1 MNRIV
6 SACFLFFLFFVNT
19 FAGRPKPRK
28 KVIIHRKTLHE
39 VVISYNRSTIF
50 PLKLS
55 KNSRYLV
62 TQHNEPFLLNADAGW
77 LLFHK
82 LRFEQ
87 ARQYID
93 NRHSKFFNAVFLQVL
108 PPEPNLKN
116 AYQSAPFNTNG
127 DFSDPKE
134 AYFKYIED
142 LVRYANNQQMIV
154 GLAPTWL
161 DFDGSNWAEVQKQNG
176 TEKCRNYGQYL
187 GKRFGKYNNVLWI
200 MSGNQELP
208 GNEAVQGAIAEGI
221 KSAAPNHLMTYQ
233 ATSPQSSAD
242 ILTNATWLDLN
253 MVNLYHKKTE
263 AVRTSELPQTYELLV
278 KEYQKQPNK
287 AFVVGELQHKY
298 ENIDNEQT
306 VRRQVYW
313 AMLSGGAGNCY
324 GSSVCAFEKNWQ
336 QKLNLK
342 STLSMS
348 RFYKIFNG
356 LPWELLQPE
365 TSGELVV
372 SGQGNIGD
380 DDYSPMAVLPNY
392 RLALMYMPVGH
403 PVKIDMAKMKGSN
416 LRVLWINPKTNQRW
430 AGGYF
435 KPRAVRVLI
444 PPTLS
449 DDWILLIGNV
459 GKK

>member
-1 MNRIV
+1 MNRFNC
-6 SACFLFFLFFVNT
+6 ACFLFFLLLVNT

-28 KVIIHRKTLHE
+28 KAIIHRKTLHE
-39 VVISYNRSTIF
+39 VVTSYNRSTVF

-55 KNSRYLV
+55 KNNRYFV
-62 TQHNEPFLLNADAGW
+62 TQHNEPFLLNADTGW

-93 NRHSKFFNAVFLQVL
+93 NRHSKFFNAIFLQVL

-116 AYQSAPFNTNG
+116 AYQSVPFNTNG
-127 DFSDPKE
+127 DFSDPNE
-134 AYFKYIED
+134 TYFKYVED
-142 LVRYANNQQMIV
+142 VVRYANNQQMIV

-161 DFDGSNWAEVQKQNG
+161 DFDDSNWAKAQKQNG

-187 GKRFGKYNNVLWI
+187 GKRFSKYNNILWI
-200 MSGNQELP
+200 MDNNQEP
-208 GNEAVQGAIAEGI
+208 IDGEAMQKSIAEGI

-233 ATSPQSSAD
+233 AASPQSSTD
-242 ILTNATWLDLN
+242 ILPNKTWLDLN
-253 MVNLYHKKTE
+253 IVNLYNKKIEGVDTNKP
-263 AVRTSELPQTYELLV
+263 PQNYEFLS
-278 KEYQKQPNK
+278 KEYQKKPIK
-287 AFVVGELQHKY
+287 AFVSGGQN
-298 ENIDNEQT
+298 ENDGNEQI
-306 VRRQVYW
+306 VRRQAYW
-313 AMLSGGAGNCY
+313 TILSGGAGHCY
-324 GSSVCAFEKNWQ
+324 GSSVWAFEKKWQ
-336 QKLNLK
+336 QNLNL
-342 STLSMS
+342 SGALSMS
-348 RFYKIFNG
+348 RFYKILNG
-356 LPWELLQPE
+356 LPWELLRPE

-372 SGQGNIGD
+372 SGQNNID
-380 DDYSPMAVLPNY
+380 NNDYSPVAVLPNY

-435 KPRAVRVLI
+435 KPRAIRELI